1 MAAGSESPE
10 AYFSGT
16 LKGSN
21 DENDVGAFFS
31 VLLGLGV
38 ELDQPL
44 ADGQDGGLRA
54 VIDL

>member
-16 LKGSN
+16 LKGS
-21 DENDVGAFFS
+21 NDVGAFFS

>member
-1 MAAGSESPE
+1 MRGPRGVLSMYVEWSERLR
-10 AYFSGT
+10 T
-16 LKGSN
+16 KL
-21 DENDVGAFFS
+21 GAFFS

-38 ELDQPL
+38 ELDEPL